1 MVAKILRVAEATPKG
16 TRVHLNV
23 HVNNEDAIAFYKAQ
37 GFTVGERL
45 EGYYK
50 RITPPDAFNLFR
62 EVEHTA
68 DAAEAGAG
76 AA

>member
-1 MVAKILRVAEATPKG
+1 MVDKIMRMAAATPKA

-68 DAAEAGAG
+68 EGAESGAG
-76 AA
+76 TA